1 MHMRYSRSSIVR
13 TFVTLVISGCIGGTG
28 SGLVGV
34 NNDGGGGNL
43 SGNVRALVFSV
54 QPSNADS
61 GNFITPA
68 IQVTALDSAS
78 AVDTS
83 FNGTVTVILGVNPN
97 GATLNGTR
105 STIAVAGV
113 ATFGDLRIN
122 RLGSYA
128 LRVSGGGASA
138 TSNGFNITAP
148 AAPLSS
154 VYKR

>member
-1 MHMRYSRSSIVR
+1 MRRLHRSSVVR
-13 TFVTLVISGCIGGTG
+13 TLITLVISGCIGGTG
-28 SGLVGV
+28 SGLTGV
-34 NNDGGGGNL
+34 NNDGGNGVSGN
-43 SGNVRALVFSV
+43 GNVRALVFSV
-54 QPSNADS
+54 QPTNADS

-68 IQVTALDSAS
+68 IQVTALDSAN

-83 FNGTVTVILGVNPN
+83 FTGTVSVVLGVNPN

-113 ATFGDLRIN
+113 ATFGDLSVN
-122 RLGSYA
+122 RPGSYS

-138 TSNGFNITAP
+138 TSNGFNITRP
-148 AAPLSS
+148 AAPLSG